1 MGALKSVAPRLR
13 KELSAD
19 KPSLKSVLEFCRC
32 LSILDHDKVVVLSLE
47 AGSRKV
53 RGARAQH
60 MAIDLVAFKVH
71 QGRAFL
77 LDTDFHAGS
86 FGQSL
91 ESLRSLGFSQSTG
104 IEINTHF
111 DATIG
116 RVCECLNDRP
126 VRQNI
131 GRKIDFMFVRSQ
143 SAQRRHARGFR
154 RVRSG
159 LSAPDRRSS
168 LRQ

>member
-1 MGALKSVAPRLR
+1 
-13 KELSAD
+13 
-19 KPSLKSVLEFCRC
+19 
-32 LSILDHDKVVVLSLE
+32 
-47 AGSRKV
+47 
-53 RGARAQH
+53 
-60 MAIDLVAFKVH
+60 MAINPVAFKVH
-71 QGRAFL
+71 EGRAFL
-77 LDTDFHAGS
+77 LDTDFDARS

-111 DATIG
+111 DAAIG
-116 RVCECLNDRP
+116 RARECLNDRP

-131 GRKIDFMFVRSQ
+131 GRKIDFMLCAVDQLNVDMLEVFP
-143 SAQRRHARGFR
+143 